1 VAISN
6 SEMALP
12 GQLEKQFVLRFLGL
26 GYTMIL
32 ELVIMSQGHIKVPT
46 APPGYAVLNARFR
59 SGGADCRRETYRASS

>member
-1 VAISN
+1 MSN

-32 ELVIMSQGHIKVPT
+32 ELVIS
-46 APPGYAVLNARFR
+46 
-59 SGGADCRRETYRASS
+59 RRDILQISAGILPSI

>member
-1 VAISN
+1 MSN

-32 ELVIMSQGHIKVPT
+32 ELVNNYSPKDPIRGEE
-46 APPGYAVLNARFR
+46 ARAFI
-59 SGGADCRRETYRASS
+59 

>member
-1 VAISN
+1 MSN

-32 ELVIMSQGHIKVPT
+32 ELVIMSQGHIQISAGILP
-46 APPGYAVLNARFR
+46 
-59 SGGADCRRETYRASS
+59 SI

>member
-1 VAISN
+1 MSN

-32 ELVIMSQGHIKVPT
+32 ELVIMSQGHIVNISGHFALDLESNSRRVP
-46 APPGYAVLNARFR
+46 A
-59 SGGADCRRETYRASS
+59 SQGGTIMGRN